1 MADHGQFGFGRPKI
15 KAMLASGLAVNKRCG
30 LAGRPGLPEHGVNQ
44 LTHEG
49 AAPSPRLRKRVNL
62 CELGCLA
69 LEAQRLFHVG
79 DRKSVVSGMSVSVRV
94 DLGGRRVMKKK

>member
-1 MADHGQFGFGRPKI
+1 MPVTISRIARLSALSVG
-15 KAMLASGLAVNKRCG
+15 MLASGLAVNKRCG

-49 AAPSPRLRKRVNL
+49 AAPSPRLRERVDL
-62 CELGCLA
+62 CELGRLD

-79 DRKSVVSGMSVSVRV
+79 
-94 DLGGRRVMKKK
+94 

>member
-62 CELGCLA
+62 CELGCLD
-69 LEAQRLFHVG
+69 LEAQRLFHV
-79 DRKSVVSGMSVSVRV
+79 RSE
-94 DLGGRRVMKKK
+94 GRRVGKECVSTCKSRWVPD